1 MENKHVS
8 WLTRRREEYE
18 SRLCRHLFREALA
31 KMSGA
36 VFFRTRTNNLVLGLG
51 TLRQHKTASEELEM
65 FYSNIQH
72 DRNNVKEQVWERF
85 GERLLILHEQLLN
98 FSEMATLQQ
107 PTQNIPEEASE
118 VIRWVKEQSLL
129 PRLMIQNPNGRYI
142 EEAQSVPIKCL

>member
-107 PTQNIPEEASE
+107 PTYNIPEEASE

-129 PRLMIQNPNGRYI
+129 PGLMIQNPNGRYI